1 MRIIQFILCAAILG
15 LGFSIAHGAVE
26 PVKKVDCDAMGANSV
41 NNMEL
46 NDDGSIKKI
55 TASGQASL
63 DFPDDP
69 EELEEARQVAE
80 MEAKAAI
87 AHFMK
92 EEIKSE
98 KSIEK
103 ITSKMKEQT
112 RAGKKMSGKKVN
124 KKTMSLQ
131 IRKIHN
137 SANSLLK
144 GVVAL
149 EECYDRERELI
160 RVQVGV
166 STATMEAADS
176 LRQAAHKDALTGS
189 SSEASGAGAGGAG
202 AGGAGA
208 GAEEGVEGE
217 ESPAKKMDSFRRKS
231 KMKF

>member
-26 PVKKVDCDAMGANSV
+26 PVKKVDCDAMGSNSV

-55 TASGQASL
+55 TAIGEADL
-63 DFPDDP
+63 DFPDDRQ
-69 EELEEARQVAE
+69 ELREATQIAE
-80 MEAKAAI
+80 MEAKAVLT
-87 AHFMK
+87 HFMK
-92 EEIKSE
+92 EDLKSE
-98 KSIEK
+98 KSIER
-103 ITSKMKEQT
+103 ITNKMKEQT
-112 RAGKKMSGKKVN
+112 QAGKKIN

-131 IRKIHN
+131 MSKIHN
-137 SANSLLK
+137 SAQSLLK
-144 GVVAL
+144 GVVTL
-149 EECYDRERELI
+149 EECFDSEKGFI
-160 RVQVGV
+160 RVMIGT
-166 STATMEAADS
+166 STATMGAADS
-176 LRQAAHKDALTGS
+176 LRQEVNKDALGVS
-189 SSEASGAGAGGAG
+189 SSEGLG